1 MKKLL
6 AASYFLF
13 PSICLASSVSMYG
26 VLDGGV
32 QVSKA
37 PGQDTLVQMANGF
50 QSGNRIGFLGTEDL
64 GGGYSVNFRLEQG
77 FKLSNGAEHKT
88 GLSFSRQATLGVKGK
103 FGELAFGRMGGLSSD
118 CGSYS
123 ILPVSFIGTSFS
135 AKGDSYSTIIVT
147 NRYNNSIVYKTPDF
161 NGLTVSMMYSNGL
174 TTDEQKWSLDNHYY
188 GIGAVFNKEKAT
200 ITAIAEYLDNKADR
214 SAAKNKLDGT
224 TILTLGGGYDFG
236 FLNLAATYQFSNK
249 AMLIEN
255 YMDASKFIGSA
266 DLHKGARQHAVVLSG
281 DVPLAGGRFGLQVN
295 YANGKFLDVKEG
307 EKDYSVISIGSAYL
321 YPFSK
326 RTNLYVYAG
335 YGATKKA
342 LKTADANDL
351 RGYSVALGL
360 RHKF

>member
-6 AASYFLF
+6 AASSFLV
-13 PSICLASSVSMYG
+13 PSLCVASSVTMYG

-37 PGQDTLVQMANGF
+37 PGQDTMVQMANGF
-50 QSGNRIGFLGTEDL
+50 QSGNRFGFTGSEDL
-64 GGGYSVNFRLEQG
+64 GNGNSVVFRLEQG
-77 FKLSNGAEHKT
+77 FKLNNGAEHKS

-103 FGELAFGRMGGLSSD
+103 FGEVAFGRMGGLSSD

-123 ILPVSFIGTSFS
+123 ILPLSFVGTSFS
-135 AKGDSYSTIIVT
+135 PKGDSYSALIVT
-147 NRYNNSIVYKTPDF
+147 NRYNNSIVYKTPNF
-161 NGLTVSMMYSNGL
+161 NGLTVSLMYSNGL
-174 TTDEQKWSLDNHYY
+174 SDDDQKWSLDNHYY
-188 GIGAVFNKEKAT
+188 GVGAVFTKEKGT
-200 ITAIAEYLDNKADR
+200 VTAIAEYLDNKAER
-214 SAAKNKLDGT
+214 SALKNKLDGT
-224 TILTLGGGYDFG
+224 MLLTLGGGYDFG

-255 YMDASKFIGSA
+255 YMDASKFIGGA
-266 DLHKGARQHAVVLSG
+266 DLRKGARQHAVVLSG
-281 DVPLAGGRFGLQVN
+281 DVPFAGGRLGLQVN

-307 EKDYSVISIGSAYL
+307 EKDYSVISVGSAYL
-321 YPFSK
+321 YPLSK
-326 RTNLYVYAG
+326 RTNIYVYGG

-351 RGYSVALGL
+351 RGYSVALGM